1 MIILYEQAFLRDIKK
16 IRDQKISDNLAKII
30 KKIKQTNDLSALGN
44 IKKLKGHPSAFRIK
58 INDYRLGF
66 FFENGHVIMIRFLQL
81 NSEYRKT
88 RFLSL
93 YP

>member
-30 KKIKQTNDLSALGN
+30 KEIKQTNDLSALDN

-58 INDYRLGF
+58 VNDYRLGF
-66 FFENGHVIMIRFLQL
+66 FFENGHVIMVRFL
-81 NSEYRKT
+81 NRKDIYK
-88 RFLSL
+88 FF
-93 YP
+93 P